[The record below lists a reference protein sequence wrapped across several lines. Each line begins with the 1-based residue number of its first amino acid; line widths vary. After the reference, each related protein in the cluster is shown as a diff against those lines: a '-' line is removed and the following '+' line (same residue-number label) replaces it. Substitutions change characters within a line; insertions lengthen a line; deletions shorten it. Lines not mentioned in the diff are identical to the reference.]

1 MLARPAL
8 KLSVFQAFGQINVYF
23 LGQNWSGR
31 WPANYVCKSAAGRQI
46 LHLPGR
52 LPFTARR
59 PPTMQFYKYQGT
71 GNDFVMLDQREQQHL
86 ARTDVAEIARLCD
99 RRFGIGADGVI
110 LLENHP
116 DFDFEMVYFNS
127 DGSQSFCGNGGR
139 CTVAFAQHLGA
150 ANGETCHF
158 LAIDGPHEARFSMGK
173 TPNETWVEL
182 KMRDVSSIETAALGT
197 YILNTGSPH
206 FVRFV
211 PDLAAFDMVQEGRAV
226 RYSERF
232 RAEGINVNLATVSE
246 NGIQMQTY
254 ERGVEDETLSCGTG
268 VTAAALAHFLHSKLP
283 PGRAEIPVK
292 TRGGDLAVRFVA
304 HANGSFSDVWLCGPA
319 VRVFSGNI

>member
-1 MLARPAL
+1 
-8 KLSVFQAFGQINVYF
+8 
-23 LGQNWSGR
+23 
-31 WPANYVCKSAAGRQI
+31 
-46 LHLPGR
+46 
-52 LPFTARR
+52 
-59 PPTMQFYKYQGT
+59 MQFFKYQGT
-71 GNDFVMLDQREQQHL
+71 GNDFVMLDQRERQHL
-86 ARTDVAEIARLCD
+86 ARTDVAQVARLCD

-139 CTVAFAQHLGA
+139 CTVAFARQLGA
-150 ANGETCHF
+150 VQGESCRF
-158 LAIDGPHEARFSMGK
+158 LAIDGPHEARFAPGK
-173 TPNETWVEL
+173 TPDETWVEL
-182 KMRDVSSIETAALGT
+182 KMRDVPSVEMAAPDT

-211 PDLAAFDMVQEGRAV
+211 PDLAAFDIVQEGRAV

-232 RAEGINVNLATVSE
+232 RAEGINVNLAAALE

-268 VTAAALAHFLHSKLP
+268 VTAAAIAHFLHTRRT
-283 PGRAEIPVK
+283 PGRLEIPVK
-292 TRGGDLAVRFVA
+292 TRGGNLAVRFIA
-304 HANGSFSDVWLCGPA
+304 DANGSFSDVWLCGPA
-319 VRVFSGNI
+319 ARVFEGII